1 MLILFKRFSGEPFM
15 LLDDYLQDH
24 IPFTF
29 MLVYQFPLLHISA
42 EIYCEKDT
50 NICWRWTRC
59 RQEAPPQRGRWRPRH
74 SNTSC
79 VNVSQVCVCVREEGG
94 GGAERQLRGSWKSCL
109 CCKWSPTI
117 PVRRCAELKSARVT
131 TGCQMSSCHHY
142 LDEWKNAFTVG

>member
-1 MLILFKRFSGEPFM
+1 MLLSINSKILLICIFKKQDCSSQQNWSMLILFKRFSGEPFM
-15 LLDDYLQDH
+15 LLDDYLQYH

-59 RQEAPPQRGRWRPRH
+59 RQEAPPQRGRWRPRD

-79 VNVSQVCVCVREEGG
+79 VNVSQVCVCVWERKEE
-94 GGAERQLRGSWKSCL
+94 EELRNSFGDPES
-109 CCKWSPTI
+109 
-117 PVRRCAELKSARVT
+117 RACAVNGRPWYRWEGV
-131 TGCQMSSCHHY
+131 
-142 LDEWKNAFTVG
+142 